1 MHTLSMVGLL
11 LLAVLALAF
20 PALVHRSLYSVLRED
35 FKRPLRIVFGVFQ
48 DELGAAAGGTYLG
61 AQRTG
66 MGAPIPVVPGTG
78 NVDINALIAQMVDRR
93 KKYFYDT
100 IKWGPGVTV
109 STTPYGFFATALN
122 QTDQYAPAGTPAKTK
137 LETNMTPPAGQF
149 NPPYDLVLNNLGFLF
164 YPDVRLYDI
173 MQVVKLGWFEFKILE
188 KTMWDGNLLR
198 HPPGVGVSGFTTQAT
213 ESAWQNGEPIPSAI
227 WWFENYRKYIPPL
240 VNFSLTLNFP
250 ETYNTYYG
258 AANIPANVVAAN
270 PTLTGLPTFLAAAQG
285 GNGMQLQ
292 AWMNGLSDGPVQ

>member
-1 MHTLSMVGLL
+1 VAQSTGS
-11 LLAVLALAF
+11 
-20 PALVHRSLYSVLRED
+20 
-35 FKRPLRIVFGVFQ
+35 
-48 DELGAAAGGTYLG
+48 YLG
-61 AQRTG
+61 QSKTG

-109 STTPYGFFATALN
+109 STTPYGFFSTALN
-122 QTDQYAPAGTPAKTK
+122 QQDQYAPAGTPAKTK

-149 NPPYDLVLNNLGFLF
+149 NPPYDLVLNNLGFMF
-164 YPDVRLYDI
+164 YQDVRLYDQLQI
-173 MQVVKLGWFEFKILE
+173 IKLGWFEFKILE

-198 HPPGVGVSGFTTQAT
+198 HPAGVGLTGYTTQSS
-213 ESAWQNGEPIPSAI
+213 ESVWQNGTPMPSAI

-250 ETYNTYYG
+250 ETLNTYYG
-258 AANIPANVVAAN
+258 SGNLPANVTAVGTAG
-270 PTLTGLPTFLAAAQG
+270 TSLPTFLSAAQG
-285 GNGMQLQ
+285 GNGVQLQ